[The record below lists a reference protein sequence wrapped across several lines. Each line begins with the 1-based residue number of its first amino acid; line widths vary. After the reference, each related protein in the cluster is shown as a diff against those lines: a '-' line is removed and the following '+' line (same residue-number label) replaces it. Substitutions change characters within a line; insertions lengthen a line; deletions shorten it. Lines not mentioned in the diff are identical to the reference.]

1 MSRLTKDIRERMA
14 RKLVA
19 FRFTDEAKELL
30 HTDRALFLRAHTHLY
45 AEDLLKHMEAVRK
58 AFPGMFSGAAHVKV
72 NAGGYQVRLGEGF
85 RSRWVSVESDPNRS
99 ERLVV
104 DTYTQ
109 HNLTDEALI
118 EDVKAFAD
126 RKRAFDTKCETA
138 YYEAM
143 AVLNTITT
151 GKKLA
156 EAWPEAMA
164 VIGDL
169 IPEGERTLPTV
180 QLKDVNKKFGLP
192 PKKVAKTA
200 AAN

>member
-30 HTDRALFLRAHTHLY
+30 YADRTLFERAHAHSYT
-45 AEDLLKHMEAVRK
+45 DDTVRHMEAVRK
-58 AFPGMFSGAAHVKV
+58 VFANAFSQTNSITV
-72 NAGGYQVRLGEGF
+72 NAGGYNVRLGEGF

-99 ERLVV
+99 KKLTVEIYM
-104 DTYTQ
+104 T
-109 HNLTDEALI
+109 HNITDEKLI
-118 EDVKAFAD
+118 EDIKSFAD
-126 RKRAFDTKCETA
+126 KKRAFDTKCETA

-143 AVLNTITT
+143 AVLNTVST

-156 EAWPEAMA
+156 EAWPECIP

-180 QLKDVNKKFGLP
+180 QVKDVNKKFGLP
-192 PKKVAKTA
+192 PKKGVK
-200 AAN
+200 